1 MKLWI
6 KIQTTLEVWGEA
18 IKRWWDTHLC
28 VISRSAARQIV
39 MERDMLLEQI
49 EELEDGSST
58 EIEKLTDETKYLKDE
73 LAYEH
78 MRNKRLEDQL
88 QTVRDRDYKDIYPG
102 LQKENEALREDLE
115 HLTEQFQFRSCFT
128 CTVKTCEYMPDPGQV
143 VRSNCPHY
151 EGDDEVPTET
161 SPEDS

>member
-18 IKRWWDTHLC
+18 IKRWWTTNLC
-28 VISRSAARQIV
+28 VISRHAASQVVR
-39 MERDMLLEQI
+39 ERDMALEQL
-49 EELEDGSST
+49 EELEDEMSE

-78 MRNKRLEDQL
+78 MRNKRLEEEV
-88 QTVRDRDYKDIYPG
+88 QTVRDREYKDIYPG

-115 HLTEQFQFRSCFT
+115 HLVADFNYHSCFS
-128 CTVKTCEYMPDPGQV
+128 CTVKTCEYMPEPGQV

-151 EGDDEVPTET
+151 KGDDEVPTET